1 MDDRTTRRIEF
12 EHDSACTRT
21 GHVHCLYYL
30 CALLYYLCQVGYV
43 FIGVCLFVCLL
54 AWVRKKLLD
63 NRSSQNSR
71 NGGIWATEET
81 SRFWWQCGSR
91 FTL

>member
-54 AWVRKKLLD
+54 A
-63 NRSSQNSR
+63 
-71 NGGIWATEET
+71 
-81 SRFWWQCGSR
+81 
-91 FTL
+91 